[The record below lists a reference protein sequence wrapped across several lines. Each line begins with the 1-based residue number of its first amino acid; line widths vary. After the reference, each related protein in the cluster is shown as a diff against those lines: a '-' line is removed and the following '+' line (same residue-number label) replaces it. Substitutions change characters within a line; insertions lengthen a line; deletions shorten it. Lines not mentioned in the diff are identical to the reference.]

1 MSYPQYI
8 HSKFELAPVFSL
20 AIPPLTMASL
30 AHREDGNEAT
40 RPHGEKSRFHTG
52 TRFTR
57 RRDPARERAASPRW
71 RAQSDSPGMGTRA
84 ADRTVA
90 AVRSAVFRTGTQVP
104 ATTGGEGDRR
114 QALAGMFI
122 GEYTFKVD
130 SKGRVSIPA
139 LFRRELE
146 EGDPEAKATG
156 RPRMVIVYGA
166 DTQKMLQVYS
176 YEGFQ
181 KLAAEINARPYTDPR
196 RAILQ
201 RLVLNKAHPT
211 EIDPDGRLVLPATLR
226 GRLTL
231 EGEAYFAGMGE
242 TFEIWKPETFA
253 AVDAVRME
261 KLLAEMGEDFDPL
274 SLLGGEG

>member
-1 MSYPQYI
+1 M
-8 HSKFELAPVFSL
+8 
-20 AIPPLTMASL
+20 
-30 AHREDGNEAT
+30 
-40 RPHGEKSRFHTG
+40 
-52 TRFTR
+52 
-57 RRDPARERAASPRW
+57 
-71 RAQSDSPGMGTRA
+71 
-84 ADRTVA
+84 
-90 AVRSAVFRTGTQVP
+90 
-104 ATTGGEGDRR
+104 
-114 QALAGMFI
+114 AGMFI

-176 YEGFQ
+176 FDGFQ

-226 GRLTL
+226 GRLGL
-231 EGEAYFAGMGE
+231 GGEAYFAGMGE

-253 AVDAVRME
+253 AVDAARME